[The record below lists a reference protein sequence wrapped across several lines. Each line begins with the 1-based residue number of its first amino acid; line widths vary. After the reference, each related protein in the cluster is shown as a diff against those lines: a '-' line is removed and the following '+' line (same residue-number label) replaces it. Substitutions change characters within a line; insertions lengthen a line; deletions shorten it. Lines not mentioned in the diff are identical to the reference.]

1 MSRVREEAKQ
11 RLMAESRN
19 QCAIC
24 GSKRFLQLAH
34 ITPMSEGGSSTP
46 ENIIVLCPTCHMG
59 IDSSRIAADLLKG
72 IKRDWIE
79 NEILGKEKIAQI
91 TQDLRLASG
100 SHFQQGT
107 SKSTEDLVSWS
118 DALRRSDEFDAAV
131 RSIVEELG
139 EVNSEDDFVH
149 NVLKP
154 LFDAMGFEGVTCL
167 HHTGRPEYGKDIVF
181 YERDRLGGFTYYA
194 VVACVGKIYAASSK
208 AKTRNSGHYQKII
221 DQVEKCFTIPYED
234 HNSKG
239 KFYIDKVIVA
249 CSANITEEA
258 LQLFREWEKQ
268 KRRRLI
274 FWDSQ
279 NIAGHKLRLHLK

>member
-1 MSRVREEAKQ
+1 
-11 RLMAESRN
+11 
-19 QCAIC
+19 
-24 GSKRFLQLAH
+24 
-34 ITPMSEGGSSTP
+34 
-46 ENIIVLCPTCHMG
+46 MG

-221 DQVEKCFTIPYED
+221 DQVEKCWLMWA
-234 HNSKG
+234 SG
-239 KFYIDKVIVA
+239 
-249 CSANITEEA
+249 
-258 LQLFREWEKQ
+258 
-268 KRRRLI
+268 
-274 FWDSQ
+274 
-279 NIAGHKLRLHLK
+279 